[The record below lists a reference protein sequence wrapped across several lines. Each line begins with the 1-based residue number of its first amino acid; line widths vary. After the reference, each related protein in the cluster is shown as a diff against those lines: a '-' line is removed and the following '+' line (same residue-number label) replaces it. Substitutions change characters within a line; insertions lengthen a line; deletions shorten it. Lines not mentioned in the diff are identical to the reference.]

1 MNLFLRAQSFTQFMV
16 ILEAQGGPNDGPNTR
31 TDIRQDVDI
40 SLKSGNTFVLVSVEE
55 RNQAL
60 PHVENAKN
68 VP

>member
-1 MNLFLRAQSFTQFMV
+1 MV
-16 ILEAQGGPNDGPNTR
+16 ILEAQRGPHDGPNTR